1 LHGLIK
7 RTNKLEQSDIAI
19 AVDRMT
25 KHEARL
31 IRKPQ
36 AKGKR

>member
-1 LHGLIK
+1 MHGLIK
-7 RTNKLEQSDIAI
+7 RATKLEQSDIAI
-19 AVDRMT
+19 AANRMT

-31 IRKPQ
+31 IQKPR